1 MNYSTAHARRNRPL
15 TLSALAAA
23 ALLLL
28 VLLAPDAAQAQ
39 CAMCKSAVQG
49 AGEQAT
55 RAMNSGILVLLIP
68 PVAIFCTIF
77 AVFIKYKN
85 GGDEKPDTEKHD
97 PR

>member
-1 MNYSTAHARRNRPL
+1 MRHSTERAWRSTPL
-15 TLSALAAA
+15 RLAALIA
-23 ALLLL
+23 VGL
-28 VLLAPDAAQAQ
+28 VLVLIAPAGADAQ

-68 PVAIFCTIF
+68 PVAIFCSIF

-85 GGDEKPDTEKHD
+85 GDERADTEKHD
-97 PR
+97 AR